1 MHRKETA
8 MKSIRRFFNYLFSDH
23 GIVDRPRID
32 GASIMYSY
40 ITFSGVPNDTEIKQ
54 KTKPDNIID
63 FNDFKLRRA

>member
-8 MKSIRRFFNYLFSDH
+8 MKSIRKFFNYLLSDH
-23 GIVDRPRID
+23 GIVDSPRID

-40 ITFSGVPNDTEIKQ
+40 ITFSGVPRDTKSKQ
-54 KTKPDNIID
+54 KTKPDNLIN